1 MEDLRYIAEV
11 CLNDERIYEIV
22 SNIAC
27 MSEEQL
33 REFKNKVIA
42 YFMNK
47 SSQDDMEAYKFYK
60 IVLENDNAK
69 KILEIYEQL
78 KGG

>member
-11 CLNDERIYEIV
+11 CLKDERIHEIV
-22 SNIAC
+22 SNIAR
-27 MSEEQL
+27 MDEEQL
-33 REFKNKVIA
+33 REFKSKVVA

-47 SSQDDMEAYKFYK
+47 NSQDDVEAYKFFRL
-60 IVLENDNAK
+60 VLEDDNAK
-69 KILEIYEQL
+69 KILEICEQI

>member
-11 CLNDERIYEIV
+11 CLKDERIHEIV
-22 SNIAC
+22 SNIAR
-27 MSEEQL
+27 MDEEQL
-33 REFKNKVIA
+33 REFKSKVVA

-47 SSQDDMEAYKFYK
+47 SSQDDVEAYKFFRL
-60 IVLENDNAK
+60 VLEDDNAK
-69 KILEIYEQL
+69 KILEICEQI